1 MPTDDQLDSALRSLD
16 PADHVVDP
24 RGTRAT
30 NDLDAILATN
40 PNTDSTTTAPR
51 RRPTRQPARRP
62 ARRLAITGAAV
73 AALALGLVA
82 IPAMST
88 DDEDAFA
95 SWAAVPEQLAPQQRP
110 EAADKCRNTWQT
122 APDTS
127 PWGVTSEDLDSAHVA
142 VAEKRGSWTT
152 VVLAGDDGLTATC
165 TWGPRGPASAG
176 LGTREHIL
184 PLDPREIRRFNVGGS
199 SQRAQGDLSSI
210 IGYAGDDV
218 VGVTYHSERYGDVVA
233 TVGEG
238 RFALWMPGDEL
249 HGDARTDGVDV
260 KVTYA
265 DGATESVRLS
275 PGR

>member
-24 RGTRAT
+24 RGTRAS

-40 PNTDSTTTAPR
+40 PDTDPTTAAPR
-51 RRPTRQPARRP
+51 RRPTHRS
-62 ARRLAITGAAV
+62 ARRLALTGAAV
-73 AALALGLVA
+73 AALALGLVV

-95 SWAAVPEQLAPQQRP
+95 SWAAVPEQVAPQQRP

-165 TWGPRGPASAG
+165 TWGPKGPASAG
-176 LGTREHIL
+176 LGTREDIL
-184 PLDPREIRRFNVGGS
+184 PLDPREIRMFNVGGS
-199 SQRAQGDLSSI
+199 SQGSQGDLSSI
-210 IGYAGDDV
+210 VGYSGGDV
-218 VGVTYHSERYGDVVA
+218 VGVSYNSERYGDVVA

-249 HGDARTDGVDV
+249 HGENKRDPRQGGVDL
-260 KVTYA
+260 KVTYV
-265 DGATESVRLS
+265 DGSTEDVRLAY
-275 PGR
+275 

>member
-16 PADHVVDP
+16 PADQVVDP
-24 RGTRAT
+24 LGKRAAD
-30 NDLDAILATN
+30 DLEKILATN
-40 PNTDSTTTAPR
+40 PNADSTTAAPR
-51 RRPTRQPARRP
+51 RRLTRQPALRP
-62 ARRLAITGAAV
+62 ARRLAVTGAA
-73 AALALGLVA
+73 AAAMALGLVA
-82 IPAMST
+82 IPALTT

-110 EAADKCRNTWQT
+110 EAADKCRANWQNG
-122 APDTS
+122 PEIS

-165 TWGPRGPASAG
+165 TWGQRGPASAW
-176 LGTREHIL
+176 LGTRDVM
-184 PLDPREIRRFNVGGS
+184 PLDPRAIQPFSIGGS
-199 SQRAQGDLSSI
+199 SQGSQGDLSTI
-210 IGYAGDDV
+210 VGYSGDDV
-218 VGVTYHSERYGDVVA
+218 VGVRYHSERYGDVVA
-233 TVGEG
+233 TVGEE